1 MKHLLTAALI
11 ATALASPVRGDDY
24 LVECIQINSQMPL
37 SYAFDFRYD
46 LNGTFTL
53 IANDGGETVF
63 PASINHP
70 LIGFVQIQ
78 QPEFESFNDLIPF
91 AAVGVMIYNM
101 DTHILRVEGSE
112 WFVEAPIPKASLTF
126 ECQEYYFDEGD

>member
-11 ATALASPVRGDDY
+11 ATTLASPVRGDDY
-24 LVECIQINSQMPL
+24 SVRCNQINSRMPL
-37 SYAFDFRYD
+37 SVEFDFRYD

-53 IANDGGETVF
+53 IGNDGGETVF

-70 LIGFVQIQ
+70 LIGFVSMKR
-78 QPEFESFNDLIPF
+78 PDFEPLNDLTPF

-101 DTHILRVEGSE
+101 DTHILRIEGSE
-112 WFVEAPIPKASLTF
+112 WFVEAQLPKDSLTF